1 MIDLH
6 VHSTASDGALA
17 PEALAARLARAGI
30 TVFSLTDHDTT
41 AGLAAAAA
49 GARAA
54 GLGFVTGIEITAV
67 DDGRDVHV
75 LGYGIDPASAPLAG
89 FLAEQRGNRR
99 ARITEIEAKLAALG
113 MPIVLAPPDGATG
126 GGDGGRS
133 IGRPVVAR
141 ALVAAGYVASVQEAF
156 ERFLLPG
163 CPAFVPRTG
172 APVAEVVAM
181 IARAGGIASLAHP
194 GETKKDASIAG
205 WVDAGLP
212 AIEVWH
218 TNHDEAAV
226 ARYAEMAS
234 RWGLLATGGSD
245 FHGDD
250 AGRVCRIG
258 EVGIPAEAFARL
270 TARLGLAADV
280 R

>member
-1 MIDLH
+1 VIDLH

-30 TVFSLTDHDTT
+30 TTFSLTDHDTT

-75 LGYGIDPASAPLAG
+75 LGYGIDPASAPLLA

-99 ARITEIEAKLAALG
+99 ARITEIEARLAALG
-113 MPIVLAPPDGATG
+113 MPIALAPRDGAPG
-126 GGDGGRS
+126 GGDGGKS

-141 ALVAAGYVASVQEAF
+141 ALVAAGYVGSVQEAF

-172 APVAEVVAM
+172 APVAEVVAT
-181 IARAGGIASLAHP
+181 IARAGGLASLAHP

-205 WVDAGLP
+205 WVEAGLP

-218 TNHDEAAV
+218 TNHDDAAV

-250 AGRVCRIG
+250 AGRACRIG
-258 EVGIPAEAFARL
+258 EVGIPADAFARL
-270 TARLGLAADV
+270 TARLGLATDA